1 MTLAAGTAHIC
12 DCLMLA
18 CTRLSGIGTTGI
30 VGLELCHHFRILG
43 ILASGR
49 GSWSLGN
56 WSRSNWSRGSPTLT
70 AGTAHTGDLGMLAR
84 ACIGSIGTAGLRGS
98 ELLLHNRICNI
109 LAGGRGSGWRR
120 GCHGARLTA
129 QCLHLRIRTGT
140 LRHSMAAR
148 YILVDIQCFLQ
159 LHIGHIT
166 AGSQCTARLRASTTA
181 LATQLRNLL
190 VLTCTL

>member
-1 MTLAAGTAHIC
+1 MAHLDCTALTDDEWALSRRSTRFGSAAGTAHVGDLGMVACAGIGSIGTAGVIGSELLLHGRIRSILAGGRGVTLAAGTAHIC

-84 ACIGSIGTAGLRGS
+84 ACIGSI
-98 ELLLHNRICNI
+98 
-109 LAGGRGSGWRR
+109 
-120 GCHGARLTA
+120 
-129 QCLHLRIRTGT
+129 
-140 LRHSMAAR
+140 
-148 YILVDIQCFLQ
+148 
-159 LHIGHIT
+159 
-166 AGSQCTARLRASTTA
+166 
-181 LATQLRNLL
+181 
-190 VLTCTL
+190 